1 MISPAPSAASQ
12 GVWLKY
18 HARDL
23 AAWENMTGR
32 VLEEIISTVGKMKG
46 AAAAQLLRE
55 QGIERL
61 HEVIDT
67 EDVTALRN
75 QVLEQLR
82 QPLLSMAA
90 AVGRQIL
97 GWDGDFYVDDYLI
110 LRINFPYEVARK
122 ANPGS
127 ENPGIG
133 RLSATVRDQF
143 QARKVIDPVYAPK
156 DYHRGHPPA
165 AWAHGPHID
174 SWAGHSRDGR
184 NIWWAIGDVPAEA
197 GMVLYPELA
206 DVSLP
211 CERRTLYLQ
220 AGYRLPVPTYL
231 PLQAGEMLVFDP
243 EVLHGTHLNTTDA
256 TRVAI
261 SMRLNASRPTFDP
274 ACFYSREFWR
284 RAADIEQGHDEVL
297 HLRREDNFGAPVTPA
312 PVQTPP
318 TVPVIAGTLDQAAGL
333 IHGQLPA
340 TLPDTGRVIV
350 DAAPYRIMLVRTGDG
365 TRAYDAACPHYG
377 VDLADGGCDADKVY
391 CPACAISFDLQTGKS
406 SCPSLTLQS
415 YDVRQDE
422 TGVHIGVAP
431 VVAT

>member
-1 MISPAPSAASQ
+1 MSLPSSSQ
-12 GVWLKY
+12 GVWLKC
-18 HARDL
+18 HVREL
-23 AAWENMTGR
+23 ASWESMTER
-32 VLEEIISTVGKMKG
+32 VLTELISTVGQMKG
-46 AAAAQLLRE
+46 AAAAQLLR
-55 QGIERL
+55 QHGIERL

-67 EDVTALRN
+67 DDVASLRN
-75 QVLEQLR
+75 QVLERLR
-82 QPLLSMAA
+82 QPLLAMAT
-90 AVGRQIL
+90 AVGRQVL

-122 ANPGS
+122 TNPSS

-133 RLSATVRDQF
+133 RLSASVRDKF
-143 QARKVIDPVYAPK
+143 QTRKVIDPVYAPK
-156 DYHRGHPPA
+156 AYHRGHPPA

-184 NIWWAIGDVPAEA
+184 NIWWAIGEVPAQA

-206 DVSLP
+206 NASLP

-231 PLQAGEMLVFDP
+231 PLAAGEMLVFDP

-297 HLRREDNFGAPVTPA
+297 HLQREDNFGAPVTSA

-318 TVPVIAGTLDQAAGL
+318 AVPVIAGQLDQKNGL

-340 TLPDTGRVIV
+340 AGTDTQRVIV
-350 DAAPYRIMLVRTGDG
+350 DAAPYRIMLVHTSTG

-377 VDLADGGCDADKVY
+377 VDLADGGCDSDKVY

-406 SCPSLTLQS
+406 SCPSLTLQP
-415 YDVRQDE
+415 YEVRQD
-422 TGVHIGVAP
+422 GAAVRIRVASP
-431 VVAT
+431 EAVAT